1 MLGAVCQFQLSECVC
16 GGFLWTRMW
25 MSSFFGIASQGFPP
39 TLCMKILGMLVPQTR
54 PTPSYLRGLRSVDPW
69 QKKRKS
75 TCTAALVRDWS
86 AGWLCGCVGRGKSK
100 SGSSNIIVR
109 APPLDYIKKQNI
121 WYPKKMYINNSGEY
135 ILPANLSGLR
145 FGWLKMLINLF
156 FFFGGSCNASLGS
169 HLSCLI
175 IAEMSVLFAYRI
187 LNKLLHSCWHTSAS
201 RRSCHISSRTVN

>member
-69 QKKRKS
+69 QKKKKKYLYCRFG
-75 TCTAALVRDWS
+75 TWLVRC
-86 AGWLCGCVGRGKSK
+86 LVVCVGRGKSK

-135 ILPANLSGLR
+135 ILPANLSSLR
-145 FGWLKMLINLF
+145 FGWLKMLINVCRPSIVTFVF
-156 FFFGGSCNASLGS
+156 FFRGL
-169 HLSCLI
+169 
-175 IAEMSVLFAYRI
+175 M
-187 LNKLLHSCWHTSAS
+187 
-201 RRSCHISSRTVN
+201 

>member
-145 FGWLKMLINLF
+145 FGWLKMLINVCRPSIVTFVF
-156 FFFGGSCNASLGS
+156 FFSGAHVMPLWGVISRALLLLKCQCFLLIAS
-169 HLSCLI
+169 
-175 IAEMSVLFAYRI
+175 
-187 LNKLLHSCWHTSAS
+187 
-201 RRSCHISSRTVN
+201 